1 MIKPLSNFKQNA
13 FKKSFFGFEINFA
26 AFIVLSLY
34 VF

>member
-1 MIKPLSNFKQNA
+1 MIKPLSNLSKA
-13 FKKSFFGFEINFA
+13 FFGFEINFT